1 MTKRDEFADS
11 ITRLVQEVGLHGG
24 DLLEGNNMK
33 TYIHAVFVP
42 LSIYDAQA
50 ARIAA
55 LTEQRDAALEACRVL
70 QEEVLTLQRAV
81 GVGDGPR
88 MHEADALIAK
98 AKEVTP

>member
-1 MTKRDEFADS
+1 MTRREDFED
-11 ITRLVQEVGLHGG
+11 
-24 DLLEGNNMK
+24 LEGELDDMGSKYLRAKARLRK
-33 TYIHAVFVP
+33 TDERV
-42 LSIYDAQA
+42 
-50 ARIAA
+50 AA

>member
-1 MTKRDEFADS
+1 MTRREDFED
-11 ITRLVQEVGLHGG
+11 
-24 DLLEGNNMK
+24 LEGELDDMGSKYLRAKARLRK
-33 TYIHAVFVP
+33 TDERV
-42 LSIYDAQA
+42 
-50 ARIAA
+50 AA

-88 MHEADALIAK
+88 IREADALIAK